1 METNFSLASSELHA
15 KVWAIALAFA
25 VIGSVAFSLGM
36 YAGNKECRLIIATE
50 RGMQLQCREIG
61 STAVRYIGEGIL
73 TCEKKK

>member
-1 METNFSLASSELHA
+1 
-15 KVWAIALAFA
+15 
-25 VIGSVAFSLGM
+25 M